1 MDMSWL
7 ERVPKSSAMVQVMR
21 KSTVFDHRKYL
32 DIPLIHGKSV
42 VFVQTW
48 VQINRPGGILQ
59 FVHLSLLTLINPNQL
74 CEVLV
79 FVCSKM
85 ADQTNLSSK
94 LPVADRTREV
104 WERKLC
110 GEALALAFC
119 CTRFYW
125 ASLILFASYSPAP
138 LLMRPRLISEKFCR
152 TPEETYLSQI
162 TWTFRHACKSTYYSS
177 YHSYPYSPSYF
188 WFLSE

>member
-7 ERVPKSSAMVQVMR
+7 ERVPKSLAMVQVMR
-21 KSTVFDHRKYL
+21 KSTVFYHRKYL

-59 FVHLSLLTLINPNQL
+59 FVHLSLLTMINPNQL
-74 CEVLV
+74 CEVLL

-110 GEALALAFC
+110 WWSLSSGFLLHTFLLGFAYSFC
-119 CTRFYW
+119 FVFTSTPSYE
-125 ASLILFASYSPAP
+125 ASLNKREILPHTRRDLSVSN
-138 LLMRPRLISEKFCR
+138 
-152 TPEETYLSQI
+152 YLN
-162 TWTFRHACKSTYYSS
+162 F
-177 YHSYPYSPSYF
+177 
-188 WFLSE
+188 